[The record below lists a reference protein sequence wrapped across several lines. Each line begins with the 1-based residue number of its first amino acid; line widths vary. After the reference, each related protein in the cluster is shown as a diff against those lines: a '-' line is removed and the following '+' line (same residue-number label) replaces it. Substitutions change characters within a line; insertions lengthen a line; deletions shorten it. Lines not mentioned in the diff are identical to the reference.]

1 MLHKAAAEGTGVA
14 MGRLIL
20 AQPLL
25 ANGSLVLLTRE
36 RMPAE
41 YGHYLVYPPRNADHP
56 PLVAFREWL
65 LGEVRAY
72 LRAASAPDGRRK
84 R

>member
-1 MLHKAAAEGTGVA
+1 

-36 RMPAE
+36 RMPAQ
-41 YGHYLVYPPRNADHP
+41 YGHYLVYPPRHATHP

-65 LGEVRAY
+65 FAEVKRYVSADGPARAR
-72 LRAASAPDGRRK
+72 RASR
-84 R
+84 

>member
-1 MLHKAAAEGTGVA
+1 

-36 RMPAE
+36 RMAAQ
-41 YGHYLVYPPRNADHP
+41 YGHYLVYPPRHATHP
-56 PLVAFREWL
+56 PLVAFRDWL
-65 LGEVRAY
+65 FAEVQRY
-72 LRAASAPDGRRK
+72 LRDAATRPAHKQRPLTPR
-84 R
+84 